1 MSEKKS
7 KGFLTVEILY
17 GKLGMNKLK
26 NDLNPVPTIQD
37 EIKKKNIQKVPTGTP
52 GNTFSLNL

>member
-1 MSEKKS
+1 
-7 KGFLTVEILY
+7 
-17 GKLGMNKLK
+17 MNKLK
-26 NDLNPVPTIQD
+26 NDLNPVPTIHD